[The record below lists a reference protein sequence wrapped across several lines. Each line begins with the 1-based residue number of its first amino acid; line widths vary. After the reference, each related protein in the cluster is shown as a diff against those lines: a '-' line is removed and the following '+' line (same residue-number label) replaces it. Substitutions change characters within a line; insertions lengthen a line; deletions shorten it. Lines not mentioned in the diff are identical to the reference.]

1 MLQNKTKR
9 TFNIYHDIQVCTLCI
24 YMIKNNMDW
33 NRCQWHEMNGYIPSI
48 LNKYTIF
55 FYITFHDE
63 LLTIEDKPW

>member
-1 MLQNKTKR
+1 MPIT
-9 TFNIYHDIQVCTLCI
+9 
-24 YMIKNNMDW
+24 W
-33 NRCQWHEMNGYIPSI
+33 NDGYIPSI